1 MDLSI
6 VVPTL
11 DEADNIAPLV
21 RSLDTALPDV
31 DWEVIFVDDDS
42 RDGTQQVVFDM
53 AKKNPRV
60 RLLRRIGKRGLAS
73 ACIEGLQ
80 SSTAPMLAV
89 MDADAQH
96 DETLLPRMLGALRNG
111 LVDLVIGSRYAGGGA
126 SATGFDASRQRL
138 SRVGTRLGRRLLRP
152 DVDDPLSGFF
162 MMRREVFETSVRKLS
177 GIGFKI
183 LLDILTSAP
192 PGLRVLELPYH
203 FRNRQR
209 GTSKLDAS
217 VGWSYLL
224 LLLDKTIGRWI
235 PVRFI
240 LFCSVGALGLLTHLL
255 ILWAILAVAAAP
267 FGWAQAG
274 ATFGAMVG
282 NFIINNLTTFRDRRL
297 RGLAFIRGLFSFCLI
312 CGVGA
317 FANVGIAS
325 LLFEA
330 RRSSWWLAGIAGAAI
345 SSVWNYAVS
354 STATWRDR

>member
-1 MDLSI
+1 MELSI

-21 RSLDTALPDV
+21 GSLEAALLDV

-42 RDGTQQVVFDM
+42 RDGTQRIVLEV
-53 AKKNPRV
+53 ARSNPRV
-60 RLLRRIGKRGLAS
+60 RLLRRIGRRGLAS

-96 DETLLPRMLGALRNG
+96 DENLLPRMLRTLKKEP
-111 LVDLVIGSRYAGGGA
+111 VDLVIGSRYAGGGE
-126 SATGFDASRQRL
+126 SATGFDSSRQRL
-138 SRVGTRLGRRLLRP
+138 SRIGTHLGRRVLP
-152 DVDDPLSGFF
+152 NDVDDPLSGFF
-162 MMRREVFETSVRKLS
+162 MMRREVFDTSVRDLS

-192 PGLRVLELPYH
+192 PGLRVLELPYR
-203 FRNRQR
+203 FRNRRR
-209 GTSKLDAS
+209 GTSKLDAG

-240 LFCSVGALGLLTHLL
+240 LFCAVGALGLLTHLL
-255 ILWAILAVAAAP
+255 ILWTVLDVAAVP
-267 FGWAQAG
+267 FEWAQAS

-282 NFIINNLTTFRDRRL
+282 NFSLNNLTTFRDRRL
-297 RGLAFIRGLFSFCLI
+297 RGMAFIRGLLSFCLI

-325 LLFEA
+325 LLFDV
-330 RRSSWWLAGIAGAAI
+330 RRSPWWLAGLAGAAI

-354 STATWRDR
+354 SIATWRSP